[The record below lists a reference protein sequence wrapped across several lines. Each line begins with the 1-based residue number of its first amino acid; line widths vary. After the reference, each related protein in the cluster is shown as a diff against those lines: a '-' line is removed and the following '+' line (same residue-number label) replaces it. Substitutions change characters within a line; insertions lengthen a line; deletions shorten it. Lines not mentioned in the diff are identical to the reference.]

1 MNTTEGTSA
10 TAVGGSALSEGLGP
24 DGKLHADGYFT
35 WHRRDGYVLDAKL
48 PAEFVLADK
57 VRAALDQKHAEYE
70 DLKQTM
76 HNMTRNHALQL
87 EAARKHEPESVP
99 ELRAQLQTLGLW
111 IAEALPTLDTVE
123 PECSTEAELLT
134 ALIRRGEMLVLA
146 SLARGGALGP
156 NGHANRAEPGRGNT

>member
-1 MNTTEGTSA
+1 MTEHDELAPG
-10 TAVGGSALSEGLGP
+10 VVRLNDGLGP

-57 VRAALDQKHAEYE
+57 LRAALDQKHDEYE
-70 DLKQTM
+70 DMKLTM
-76 HNMTRNHALQL
+76 RDMARNHALQL
-87 EAARKHEPESVP
+87 EAARKHEPESAP

-123 PECSTEAELLT
+123 PECSTEAYLLT
-134 ALIRRGEMLVLA
+134 ALIRRGEILVLA

-156 NGHANRAEPGRGNT
+156 NA